1 MLIKE
6 INKNFLLPIEFDSHK
21 KEIFENLYEDLELL
35 KQTNSKESAYQKV
48 FQAKSPAGKE
58 LMEKW
63 CKYYTTN
70 KQFLKDSQKL
80 YKNFHTKKL
89 NYQPSIIQDCWDKWH
104 SIKTMENFIEKF
116 QYLEWEKLE
125 FLNKSEM
132 FLAVLT
138 FYQSVSPILSLL
150 APVILLLIPFL
161 ILKVLKRPITLS
173 EYIRVLME
181 QLDKHS
187 MGQLFTRFD
196 SLSWGQRVYLMMCCG
211 MYVYQIYQNAMSC
224 YHFYMNTKQINQ
236 TFQSFKNYLEYTKKQ
251 MNMYLN
257 SIKAYPSHAAYSNYI
272 KVHLEKIEKLYEII
286 NNIPLSSL
294 NPQKFA
300 SMGKIMKEFYVL
312 QTSPEIEKLLL
323 FTFGFHGYI
332 ESIQGVNKN
341 IRTKKINKIK
351 FKTSKTIKLE
361 LKDAYH
367 PCIENE
373 IVTNTVD
380 MSNNKIITGPNAA
393 GKTTLLKTTVIN
405 VLLAQQIGYSFCK
418 SGSLSP
424 FDYIH
429 CYLNIPDTNARDSL
443 FQAEAR
449 RCSNILNFIE
459 NHKTA
464 KHFCIFDELFSGT
477 NPYEAV
483 ATAYGYLSYIS
494 KNPNIRFMLTTHYI
508 RLCKLFKK
516 TKNIENANMETK
528 LINDTPRYSYKIV
541 KGISK
546 IKGGIMVLRQLDYP
560 EKIIEEANNIIQN
573 L

>member
-1 MLIKE
+1 
-6 INKNFLLPIEFDSHK
+6 
-21 KEIFENLYEDLELL
+21 
-35 KQTNSKESAYQKV
+35 
-48 FQAKSPAGKE
+48 
-58 LMEKW
+58 
-63 CKYYTTN
+63 
-70 KQFLKDSQKL
+70 
-80 YKNFHTKKL
+80 
-89 NYQPSIIQDCWDKWH
+89 
-104 SIKTMENFIEKF
+104 
-116 QYLEWEKLE
+116 
-125 FLNKSEM
+125 
-132 FLAVLT
+132 
-138 FYQSVSPILSLL
+138 
-150 APVILLLIPFL
+150 
-161 ILKVLKRPITLS
+161 
-173 EYIRVLME
+173 
-181 QLDKHS
+181 
-187 MGQLFTRFD
+187 
-196 SLSWGQRVYLMMCCG
+196 
-211 MYVYQIYQNAMSC
+211 
-224 YHFYMNTKQINQ
+224 
-236 TFQSFKNYLEYTKKQ
+236 
-251 MNMYLN
+251 
-257 SIKAYPSHAAYSNYI
+257 
-272 KVHLEKIEKLYEII
+272 
-286 NNIPLSSL
+286 
-294 NPQKFA
+294 
-300 SMGKIMKEFYVL
+300 
-312 QTSPEIEKLLL
+312 
-323 FTFGFHGYI
+323 
-332 ESIQGVNKN
+332 
-341 IRTKKINKIK
+341 
-351 FKTSKTIKLE
+351 
-361 LKDAYH
+361 
-367 PCIENE
+367 
-373 IVTNTVD
+373 

-418 SGSLSP
+418 SGSLSL

-573 L
+573 LKFRSFR